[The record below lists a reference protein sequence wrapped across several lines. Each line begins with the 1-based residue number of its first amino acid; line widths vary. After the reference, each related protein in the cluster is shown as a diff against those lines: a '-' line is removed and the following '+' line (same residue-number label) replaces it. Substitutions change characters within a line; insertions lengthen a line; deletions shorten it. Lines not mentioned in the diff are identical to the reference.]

1 MSNETTQADRA
12 AKIKKNLLLM
22 KEMRD
27 QEGPSEEF
35 FKLNG
40 GERTVLEF
48 TGDFEPVL
56 RQFPKKDDKGNVIKN
71 DDDTTKMEQKMRYEY
86 KVIDYNKRE
95 KGVQTWPVSRNVSK
109 IIDEYLE
116 EGFTVIRVR
125 REGSDRN
132 NTKYYFTPVKETP
145 GPTN

>member
-71 DDDTTKMEQKMRYEY
+71 DDDTTKMEQKMRYE
-86 KVIDYNKRE
+86 
-95 KGVQTWPVSRNVSK
+95 
-109 IIDEYLE
+109 
-116 EGFTVIRVR
+116 
-125 REGSDRN
+125 
-132 NTKYYFTPVKETP
+132 
-145 GPTN
+145 